1 MNKGNLILIRIS
13 KTIIAML
20 VIVLLAV
27 SVNAQLSKFPQ
38 ITVTLINQEPD
49 PVSPGST
56 AKMRFRIENE
66 GSKPAE
72 DTEAKLVLKY
82 PFSFYGEEEETKS
95 LGTIAGNQIDEL
107 GVREEWELLVDSG
120 AITGEDIVEF
130 WYRID
135 KGVWTKAGDY
145 TITIRSRDAVLA
157 INEIR
162 TDRENIIPGTMTM
175 VAFVMENLA
184 DNTLSDIK
192 LDLDIYSQVTTTTSV
207 TFIELPFTPIGSG
220 NEKTLK
226 KLAPGESS
234 EIVFN
239 LFTDAEAESKAYKV
253 PYTITYSDASGVN
266 FSREG
271 VLGLLVESTPDLS
284 VNIESTE
291 IYKAGT
297 KGKVEIKLVNKGF
310 SDIKF
315 LDILLT
321 ETEDFK
327 IISNPEAYIGELD
340 SDDYETAEYTLMVDK
355 DAEDEVILPL
365 QVEYRDA
372 NGKLYT
378 KDIPL
383 TLELFTGAELKQ
395 RTNGRGFPWGII
407 ILIIIIAA
415 VAYYI
420 YKRKKNKRK
429 KG

>member
-1 MNKGNLILIRIS
+1 MNKRNAILSKIS
-13 KTIIAML
+13 KIMLAML
-20 VIVLLAV
+20 VMIFLATSV
-27 SVNAQLSKFPQ
+27 SAQLSKFSQ

-49 PVSPGST
+49 PVPPGGT
-56 AKMRFRIENE
+56 VKMRFRIENE

-82 PFSFYGEEEETKS
+82 PFSFYGEEEEIKS
-95 LGTIAGNQIDEL
+95 LGTIAGNQIDDL

-120 AITGEDIVEF
+120 ATTGEDIVEL
-130 WYRID
+130 WYRINN
-135 KGVWTKAGDY
+135 GIWTKAGDY
-145 TITIRSRDAVLA
+145 TVTIRSRDAVLA
-157 INEIR
+157 INEIK
-162 TDRENIIPGTMTM
+162 TDKENIIPGTMTR

-192 LDLDIYSQVTTTTSV
+192 LNLDIYSQVTTTTGV

-226 KLAPGESS
+226 NLAPGESK

-253 PYTITYSDASGVN
+253 PYTLAYSDASGVN

-271 VLGLLVESTPDLS
+271 VLGLVVESTPDLS
-284 VNIESTE
+284 VNIDSTE
-291 IYKAGT
+291 IYKAGA

-321 ETEDFK
+321 ETEEFK
-327 IISNPEAYIGELD
+327 IISNPEVYIGVLD
-340 SDDYETAEYTLMVDK
+340 SDDYETAEYTIMVSK
-355 DAEDEVILPL
+355 DAKDEVTLPL

-378 KDIPL
+378 KEIPL

-395 RTNGRGFPWGII
+395 RTNGGGFPWGII
-407 ILIIIIAA
+407 ILIIIIVA
-415 VAYYI
+415 VGVYI
-420 YKRKKNKRK
+420 YRRKKRKK